1 VPGDTVEDRVLLTD
15 IIGVED
21 FYGDMDFKVAGTEAG
36 ITAIQLDTKAEY
48 LPLSMMRE
56 VFGLARDS
64 RLKIL
69 DVIKAAIPEPR
80 KQLSAFA
87 PRILTVNVP
96 VERIG
101 EIIGPGGKTIRSIV
115 ERTGAKI
122 DIEDDGT
129 VFISSSQAE
138 SGEAAAKIISD
149 MVREVE
155 IGEVYTGPV
164 TRILNFGAF
173 VEILPGREGL
183 IRISEL
189 DWGYVNTVE
198 DVLKPGEEVSVKVAE
213 IDDQGR
219 INLSRKALLPKPEG
233 YQERPPREPREGGD
247 RPRGGGGFGG
257 NGGGGFGGDR
267 PRSGGGDRPR
277 GGGGFGGDRGGGGD
291 RPRGGG
297 GGFGGGPRGGR

>member
-1 VPGDTVEDRVLLTD
+1 
-15 IIGVED
+15 
-21 FYGDMDFKVAGTEAG
+21 
-36 ITAIQLDTKAEY
+36 
-48 LPLSMMRE
+48 

-183 IRISEL
+183 FRISEL

-233 YQERPPREPREGGD
+233 YQERPPREPRV
-247 RPRGGGGFGG
+247 
-257 NGGGGFGGDR
+257 
-267 PRSGGGDRPR
+267 GGDRPR

>member
-1 VPGDTVEDRVLLTD
+1 
-15 IIGVED
+15 
-21 FYGDMDFKVAGTEAG
+21 VAGTEAG

-48 LPLSMMRE
+48 LPLSMIRE